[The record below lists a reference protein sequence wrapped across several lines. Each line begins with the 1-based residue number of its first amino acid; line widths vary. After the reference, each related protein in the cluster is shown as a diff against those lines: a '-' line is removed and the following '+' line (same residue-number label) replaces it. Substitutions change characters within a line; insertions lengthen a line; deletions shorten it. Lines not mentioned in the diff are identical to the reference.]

1 MDAVRCLVETLERAY
16 RRKSWHGTG
25 LRGSLRLL
33 YPEAR
38 LWRPGPG
45 RPSAWELLVHAAY
58 WKYIVLKA
66 LEPAAGHAFGERG
79 SNFFPREDGLSE
91 ADWKEDLAR
100 LDALHLKV
108 LQAAG
113 RLRPADLDRPA
124 PGRKDSA
131 FTLLAG
137 LAAHDLH
144 HAGQVQLIR
153 RLWEAAPEG

>member
-1 MDAVRCLVETLERAY
+1 VDAVQALVETLERAY

-25 LRGSLRLL
+25 LRGSLRLVR
-33 YPEAR
+33 PEAR
-38 LWRPGPG
+38 AWRPGPD
-45 RPSAWELLVHAAY
+45 RPNAWELMVHASY

-66 LEPAAGHAFGERG
+66 LEPAAGHAFGEKG
-79 SNFFPREDGLSE
+79 SNFFLREEGLSD
-91 ADWKEDLAR
+91 ADWGADLAR
-100 LDALHLKV
+100 LDALHLQV
-108 LQAAG
+108 LQAAV

-124 PGRKDSA
+124 PGRKESA

-153 RLWEAAPEG
+153 RLWEGGP

>member
-1 MDAVRCLVETLERAY
+1 MDAVQCLVETLERAY

-33 YPEAR
+33 KPEAR
-38 LWRPGPG
+38 LWRPGSG
-45 RPSAWELLVHAAY
+45 RPNAWELMVHASY
-58 WKYIVLKA
+58 WKFIVLKA
-66 LEPAAGHAFGERG
+66 LEPESGHAFGEKG
-79 SNFFPREDGLSE
+79 SNFFRREPPRSDT
-91 ADWKEDLAR
+91 DWKGDFVR

-113 RLRPADLDRPA
+113 RLHPRELELPT
-124 PGRKDSA
+124 PGRKESA

-153 RLWEAAPEG
+153 RLWRGTY